1 MKTSNAGQF
10 RVNFRAF
17 SSEVNEEPTKKKK
30 TIIKPQKKERQKY
43 KLKNIFQYIIFK
55 WYLICK

>member
-17 SSEVNEEPTKKKK
+17 SSEVNEEPTKKKNHHQA
-30 TIIKPQKKERQKY
+30 PKKRETE
-43 KLKNIFQYIIFK
+43 I
-55 WYLICK
+55 